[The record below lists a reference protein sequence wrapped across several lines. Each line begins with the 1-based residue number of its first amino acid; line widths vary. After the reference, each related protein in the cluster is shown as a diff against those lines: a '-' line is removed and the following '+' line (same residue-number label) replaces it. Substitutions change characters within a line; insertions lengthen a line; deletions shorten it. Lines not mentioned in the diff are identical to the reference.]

1 MAQDAGP
8 NPPRLRVSLQA
19 KVVAFGEDG
28 NSIPDII
35 SNQLQVG
42 NIDIPDCNQEYSN
55 APTHTD
61 FRREIVW
68 LDCKVLGKNS
78 PHYLESLDE
87 EDRRLRL
94 QTSEFAGP
102 EHSRLASALKRNI
115 SMSWTTLHRQ
125 LEELNLLK
133 CSLLPGE
140 ELIFNDPAVWE
151 SLLDTYPDSPTTDFT
166 LPASPA
172 CFQVK
177 TNDSPIHFEVELP
190 REYGES
196 LGQSLPRI
204 SVKGDEIT
212 RVEQERWQL
221 LVKEQVSELQGN
233 SEYLVYE
240 LISAHLLP
248 LLHSESLH
256 AVSSGAGD
264 HPVADHP
271 TSVEVAYHALLTS
284 HHLISPTKRRNLQQW
299 SSQLRIAGFAK
310 VGHPGVIYCEGGKD
324 NVEEFVG
331 NVKAMQWL
339 ALRVRFIE
347 PLPGKSEE
355 SERRW
360 AEFEKVGEVVEEM
373 RRLGRGNHIV
383 EMGIGSAGA
392 K

>member
-1 MAQDAGP
+1 M
-8 NPPRLRVSLQA
+8 
-19 KVVAFGEDG
+19 
-28 NSIPDII
+28 
-35 SNQLQVG
+35 
-42 NIDIPDCNQEYSN
+42 
-55 APTHTD
+55 
-61 FRREIVW
+61 
-68 LDCKVLGKNS
+68 
-78 PHYLESLDE
+78 
-87 EDRRLRL
+87 
-94 QTSEFAGP
+94 
-102 EHSRLASALKRNI
+102 
-115 SMSWTTLHRQ
+115 
-125 LEELNLLK
+125 
-133 CSLLPGE
+133 
-140 ELIFNDPAVWE
+140 
-151 SLLDTYPDSPTTDFT
+151 
-166 LPASPA
+166 
-172 CFQVK
+172 
-177 TNDSPIHFEVELP
+177 
-190 REYGES
+190 
-196 LGQSLPRI
+196 
-204 SVKGDEIT
+204 
-212 RVEQERWQL
+212 
-221 LVKEQVSELQGN
+221 
-233 SEYLVYE
+233 YE

-264 HPVADHP
+264 RPVADHP
-271 TSVEVAYHALLTS
+271 TSIEVAYHALLTS

-373 RRLGRGNHIV
+373 RRLGRGNYIV